1 MVERKKIE
9 SGKVQEVLARLDEI
23 PKPVLT
29 ARQFIVTYF
38 EKLQALQQ
46 SGRPLKAIY
55 QFLLANGIDVGTYES
70 FRTVYRQVK
79 RVPKAQV
86 VTENLSAITEREK
99 TASFVKATPAE
110 SEKAKTENDVKNVH
124 EVMAHLSE
132 MSAFSEIPIS
142 ARQFI
147 IMNFEKLDMCVQSGK
162 SLSEL
167 HHSLL
172 LKGVDVGSYTSF
184 YTVFTRIKR
193 ARRRQEESPKP
204 KTPVLTS
211 STSGTSQSQFE

>member
-1 MVERKKIE
+1 M
-9 SGKVQEVLARLDEI
+9 
-23 PKPVLT
+23 
-29 ARQFIVTYF
+29 
-38 EKLQALQQ
+38 
-46 SGRPLKAIY
+46 KAIY

-86 VTENLSAITEREK
+86 VTENLGAITEHEK

-110 SEKAKTENDVKNVH
+110 SEKAKNENDVKNVH

-172 LKGVDVGSYTSF
+172 LKGVDVVSYTSF
-184 YTVFTRIKR
+184 YTVFIRIKR
-193 ARRRQEESPKP
+193 ERRRQEESPKP